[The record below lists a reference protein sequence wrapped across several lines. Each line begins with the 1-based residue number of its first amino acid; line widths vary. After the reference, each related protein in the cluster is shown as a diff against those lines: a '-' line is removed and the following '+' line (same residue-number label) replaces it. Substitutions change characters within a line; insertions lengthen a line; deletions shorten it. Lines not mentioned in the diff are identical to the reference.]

1 MQRGVGRAER
11 FSVATPGSADTLV
24 FVALQLTMRQKRL
37 WSGFLALAS
46 SLAALLMPVGAG
58 TVSAEAALLAIGA
71 LSALAGHRWGS
82 LVILAAHVP
91 LVGRCITLVGMPLD
105 VVSITAIALVII
117 TLVPTVLWSMAL
129 VPQLMHE
136 VWPNASVR
144 WRSAGVTCIVLLL
157 SMALV
162 APALADHRP
171 QRGETPMARR

>member
-1 MQRGVGRAER
+1 
-11 FSVATPGSADTLV
+11 
-24 FVALQLTMRQKRL
+24 MRQKRL

-136 VWPNASVR
+136 VRPNASVR
-144 WRSAGVTCIVLLL
+144 WRSAGVT
-157 SMALV
+157 
-162 APALADHRP
+162 
-171 QRGETPMARR
+171 